1 MVFVV
6 LDREGP
12 GSRRV
17 TMTPRAIRRLQDL
30 RRELLSQ
37 PLGPVASDVV
47 TPAVGSQRSPRAE
60 PLHREWDAT
69 PVCHRLGR
77 HGRLRSELL
86 RVKDEPESVP
96 AGGPSGGF
104 EQDGRTITGIVSQLT
119 DIKLVCRHPCQCS
132 RGRRR

>member
-47 TPAVGSQRSPRAE
+47 TPAVGSQRSPPRNLYTASGT
-60 PLHREWDAT
+60 PPPFVIASAAMDA
-69 PVCHRLGR
+69 
-77 HGRLRSELL
+77 S
-86 RVKDEPESVP
+86 D
-96 AGGPSGGF
+96 PSCY
-104 EQDGRTITGIVSQLT
+104 E
-119 DIKLVCRHPCQCS
+119 
-132 RGRRR
+132 